1 MTAKKEVILTAGA
14 IGSSKLLLDS
24 GIGDKTELEAVG
36 VKSVVDIKDVGK
48 GLTDHYT
55 ASISWNANGT
65 DQVYGH
71 FHYNSVGPSLTLVSS
86 LSTVSTPQKRWTS
99 GGRIGLDHT
108 LSPLDPGTRFCGR
121 GSPRT
126 LSC

>member
-1 MTAKKEVILTAGA
+1 MTARKEVILTSGA

-36 VKSVVDIKDVGK
+36 VKSVADIKDVGK

-65 DQVYGH
+65 DPMYEYIH
-71 FHYNSVGPSLTLVSS
+71 CY
-86 LSTVSTPQKRWTS
+86 
-99 GGRIGLDHT
+99 IA
-108 LSPLDPGTRFCGR
+108 DPAH
-121 GSPRT
+121 PD
-126 LSC
+126 LAPV